1 MKKIKRFLIA
11 AALIAFGSLSCFGLD
26 WYNPVED
33 VRMETSNDWED
44 WTVYIDGIKDDWFY
58 HVDKTL
64 STSMRSETVEV
75 DFITFDKIFNEW
87 TDEDYYEDTENNSQ
101 TKKLCLDLLDLA
113 TRVLKYKTPYVGL
126 TFNNGY
132 QVTYYVVY
140 RAPNGTI
147 AAVLATQD

>member
-1 MKKIKRFLIA
+1 MKKIKRVLIA
-11 AALIAFGSLSCFGLD
+11 AALIVFGSLSCFGLD

-75 DFITFDKIFNEW
+75 DFITFDKIFNEDLSHY
-87 TDEDYYEDTENNSQ
+87 TFFIDNTIPYINVDPDLYVNKIPLTEEE
-101 TKKLCLDLLDLA
+101 KK
-113 TRVLKYKTPYVGL
+113 REV
-126 TFNNGY
+126 
-132 QVTYYVVY
+132 
-140 RAPNGTI
+140 
-147 AAVLATQD
+147 